1 MNKDQVV
8 ALTKEVKEYELE
20 INEGQSENKEELQN
34 LGQVAQTTSREKSRG
49 I

>member
-20 INEGQSENKEELQN
+20 INEGQSENKEELQ
-34 LGQVAQTTSREKSRG
+34 KSWTG
-49 I
+49 CANN